1 MKPSEKISRSC
12 HDPLRKTQTTTDVF
26 VLISGARFPIL
37 VLDRTRKLIHF
48 REKRSFNAGSVAV
61 LFVFAPR
68 LVRAELTILK
78 VDWSEALLMGLFT
91 RWNSRRHSPRT
102 TRNQGWT
109 PIPGLEILEDRVLP
123 IVFFFFTGPAGWL
136 DETYRALL
144 GRQIDPVGL
153 ADDTRALD
161 GGISRTQIVTAIED
175 SNEYQVKFVNNLYFS
190 LLGRAVDPTGLAMSL
205 QILGGTPFLGG
216 RPTVEQLKAII
227 ISSPE
232 YFAKHGSTDAGFQQG
247 LYNDALGRT
256 IDPSAL
262 INRSAQLAQGT
273 SRYREALEVLTS
285 TEAYGVLTEN
295 DYRIYLHR
303 EADAGSLAG
312 WVSALSRGM
321 RDEAMLASL
330 IASDAFS
337 AQTIIQIGQTVFV

>member
-1 MKPSEKISRSC
+1 
-12 HDPLRKTQTTTDVF
+12 
-26 VLISGARFPIL
+26 
-37 VLDRTRKLIHF
+37 
-48 REKRSFNAGSVAV
+48 
-61 LFVFAPR
+61 
-68 LVRAELTILK
+68 
-78 VDWSEALLMGLFT
+78 MGLFT

-102 TRNQGWT
+102 TRSQGWT

-161 GGISRTQIVTAIED
+161 GGISRTQIVTAIEN

-232 YFAKHGSTDAGFQQG
+232 YFAKHGSTDAGFLQG

>member
-1 MKPSEKISRSC
+1 
-12 HDPLRKTQTTTDVF
+12 
-26 VLISGARFPIL
+26 
-37 VLDRTRKLIHF
+37 
-48 REKRSFNAGSVAV
+48 
-61 LFVFAPR
+61 
-68 LVRAELTILK
+68 
-78 VDWSEALLMGLFT
+78 MGLFT

-102 TRNQGWT
+102 TRSQGWT

-123 IVFFFFTGPAGWL
+123 VAFFFFTGTARWL
-136 DETYRALL
+136 DDTYRALL

-232 YFAKHGSTDAGFQQG
+232 YFAKHGSTDAGFLQG

-330 IASDAFS
+330 IASDEFF
-337 AQTIIQIGQTVFV
+337 AQTAIQIGQTVFV